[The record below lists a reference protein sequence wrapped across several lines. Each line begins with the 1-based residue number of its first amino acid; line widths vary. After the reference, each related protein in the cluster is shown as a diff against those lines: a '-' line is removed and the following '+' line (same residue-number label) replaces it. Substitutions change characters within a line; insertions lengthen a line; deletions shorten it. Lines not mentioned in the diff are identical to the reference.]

1 MIRKGKGAVE
11 CQVRGIRVHYETFG
25 EGRPMI
31 MLHGFGPDHRLMTG
45 CMEPIFRSREGWKR
59 IYLDL
64 PGMGKTKAEDWL
76 VNSDQMLDIIL
87 GFITALIPGRHI
99 VVVGESYGGYLARG
113 VIHRLPALVDGLLL
127 ICPMTIA
134 DSKRRTLPHHVT
146 LARDAEAMS
155 ELTLAERQDFE
166 SYAVVQTQETWKRV
180 SDEVNVGFAAADEA
194 FLSRLQS
201 DGYAFSFDVNAAS
214 AFFDGPALI
223 LVGRQD
229 AIVGYRDTWQI
240 LEKYPRATFAVLD
253 RAGHDLQIEQEGLFN
268 ALVSE
273 WLDRVEESSAGAIP

>member
-1 MIRKGKGAVE
+1 ME
-11 CQVRGIRVHYETFG
+11 CQGKGIRVHYETFG

-45 CMEPIFRSREGWKR
+45 CIEPIFRSRGGWKR

-64 PGMGKTKAEDWL
+64 PGMGKTEAEDWL

-87 GFITALIPGRHI
+87 DFIATIIPGQHS

-113 VIHRLPALVDGLLL
+113 VIHRCPTLVDGLLL
-127 ICPMTIA
+127 ICPMIIA
-134 DSKRRTLPHHVT
+134 DSKKRTLPHAVT
-146 LARDAEAMS
+146 LARDAAAMS
-155 ELTLAERQDFE
+155 RLSPSERRDFE
-166 SYAVVQTQETWKRV
+166 PYAVVQTQETWER
-180 SDEVNVGFAAADEA
+180 SRDEVKVGLDIGDEA

-201 DGYAFSFDVNAAS
+201 EGYAFSFDVDAECARLER
-214 AFFDGPALI
+214 PVLI

-229 AIVGYRDTWQI
+229 AFVGYRDAWQI

-253 RAGHDLQIEQEGLFN
+253 RAGHNLQIEQAWLFN
-268 ALVSE
+268 VLVGE
-273 WLDRVEESSAGAIP
+273 WLDRVEESPAGATP